1 MREKS
6 LDEFESIFERASIP
20 VLDITEIR
28 IARIATVLKNDP
40 LDASVVALAGYLKER
55 FDETSAIV
63 FATPGRHLHRMV
75 HST

>member
-1 MREKS
+1 MRENS

-28 IARIATVLKNDP
+28 IARIAAVLKNDP

-55 FDETSAIV
+55 FDAV
-63 FATPGRHLHRMV
+63 VRLHFVPGRSPL
-75 HST
+75 